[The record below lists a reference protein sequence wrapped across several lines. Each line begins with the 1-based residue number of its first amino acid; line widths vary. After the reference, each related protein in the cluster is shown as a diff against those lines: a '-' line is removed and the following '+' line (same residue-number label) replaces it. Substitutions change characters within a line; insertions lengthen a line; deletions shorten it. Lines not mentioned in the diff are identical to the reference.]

1 VAWADRKGTR
11 AHEPMRVRV
20 AVRSLE
26 IRSVA
31 DSHCAGRMA
40 LAEQQRRYSP
50 TLCAIFEPGPAALRC
65 VAPSMRS
72 LILKL
77 TRSWTLLQSR
87 GVRRTAM
94 RRAGPPG
101 QALGSTLA
109 AHQRAITPRVS
120 IQRADGG
127 ARPGGREKKKAHVP
141 PDGP

>member
-1 VAWADRKGTR
+1 MAWADRKGTR

-50 TLCAIFEPGPAALRC
+50 TLCAIFEPGPAALPLC
-65 VAPSMRS
+65 LTEHEVTA
-72 LILKL
+72 ILKR
-77 TRSWTLLQSR
+77 TKSWTLLLSG
-87 GVRRTAM
+87 GVRRTKPGHLTKGHPAA
-94 RRAGPPG
+94 RA
-101 QALGSTLA
+101 
-109 AHQRAITPRVS
+109 S

-127 ARPGGREKKKAHVP
+127 ARRENKKAHVP
-141 PDGP
+141 